1 MRFAPTSTFAASRL
15 STTSSSYSRYS
26 ANPVGRLVLYLFGYR
41 DLGRQRLSDQVCSG
55 LQLAN
60 FWQDVAVDLE
70 KGRVYLPRQ
79 DMTRFGVS
87 VEDLRL
93 RNANSNF
100 AALMRHEVARAR
112 ELLMSGAAA
121 RRDGGQAAL
130 ARHHDVR
137 RRRTGD
143 PAGYRAGGLRRLSP
157 PPGRSANWT
166 TCAWA
171 GEHCGG
177 ALKPESIA
185 VASMPAADAALREDY
200 ARCASITR
208 RSSSNF
214 YYAFMLLPAER
225 RQALYSVYAFCRFV
239 DDIADDAVGD
249 EAGGKPAKLL
259 ARWREELERVFNG
272 SPTHAISRAL
282 AYNVR
287 RFAIP
292 RRYFEEI
299 IDGVEMDLGRTRYA
313 TFEELRLYCYRVA
326 SAVGLV
332 CIEIFGYRNPRT
344 REYAENLGIAFQL
357 TNIIRDLSE
366 DAARGRIYLPLED
379 LARFDVSEDEILRG
393 ADTLEL
399 RRLLEHEVERA
410 RSFYAQAE
418 QRAGSRRP
426 RRDGVCGG
434 DAFDLPCAARADRE
448 QRLRRGRPAP
458 SHLHP
463 AQALPG
469 RPHLGRYAAAG
480 ARPGARWL
488 SRATSS

>member
-1 MRFAPTSTFAASRL
+1 
-15 STTSSSYSRYS
+15 
-26 ANPVGRLVLYLFGYR
+26 
-41 DLGRQRLSDQVCSG
+41 
-55 LQLAN
+55 
-60 FWQDVAVDLE
+60 
-70 KGRVYLPRQ
+70 
-79 DMTRFGVS
+79 
-87 VEDLRL
+87 
-93 RNANSNF
+93 
-100 AALMRHEVARAR
+100 
-112 ELLMSGAAA
+112 
-121 RRDGGQAAL
+121 
-130 ARHHDVR
+130 
-137 RRRTGD
+137 
-143 PAGYRAGGLRRLSP
+143 
-157 PPGRSANWT
+157 
-166 TCAWA
+166 
-171 GEHCGG
+171 
-177 ALKPESIA
+177 
-185 VASMPAADAALREDY
+185 MPAADAALREDY

-344 REYAENLGIAFQL
+344 RDYAENLGIAFQL

-393 ADTLEL
+393 ADTIEL

-418 QRAGSRRP
+418 NALAAEDRAAMVCAEAMRSIYRALLERIASKGCGVVGRRHRISTP
-426 RRDGVCGG
+426 RKLYLVGRTWAGTRLRARGQERDG
-434 DAFDLPCAARADRE
+434 
-448 QRLRRGRPAP
+448 
-458 SHLHP
+458 
-463 AQALPG
+463 
-469 RPHLGRYAAAG
+469 
-480 ARPGARWL
+480 
-488 SRATSS
+488 

>member
-1 MRFAPTSTFAASRL
+1 
-15 STTSSSYSRYS
+15 
-26 ANPVGRLVLYLFGYR
+26 
-41 DLGRQRLSDQVCSG
+41 
-55 LQLAN
+55 
-60 FWQDVAVDLE
+60 
-70 KGRVYLPRQ
+70 
-79 DMTRFGVS
+79 
-87 VEDLRL
+87 
-93 RNANSNF
+93 
-100 AALMRHEVARAR
+100 
-112 ELLMSGAAA
+112 
-121 RRDGGQAAL
+121 
-130 ARHHDVR
+130 
-137 RRRTGD
+137 
-143 PAGYRAGGLRRLSP
+143 
-157 PPGRSANWT
+157 
-166 TCAWA
+166 
-171 GEHCGG
+171 
-177 ALKPESIA
+177 
-185 VASMPAADAALREDY
+185 MPAADAALREDY

-225 RQALYSVYAFCRFV
+225 RQALYSVYAVCRFI
-239 DDIADDAVGD
+239 DDIADDAAGD
-249 EAGGKPAKLL
+249 EAGGQPATRL

-313 TFEELRLYCYRVA
+313 SFEELRLYCYRVA

-418 QRAGSRRP
+418 NALAAEDRAAMVCAEAMRSIYRALLERIASKGCGVVGRRHRISTP
-426 RRDGVCGG
+426 RKLYLVGRTWAGTRLRARGRERDG
-434 DAFDLPCAARADRE
+434 
-448 QRLRRGRPAP
+448 
-458 SHLHP
+458 
-463 AQALPG
+463 
-469 RPHLGRYAAAG
+469 
-480 ARPGARWL
+480 
-488 SRATSS
+488 

>member
-1 MRFAPTSTFAASRL
+1 
-15 STTSSSYSRYS
+15 
-26 ANPVGRLVLYLFGYR
+26 
-41 DLGRQRLSDQVCSG
+41 
-55 LQLAN
+55 
-60 FWQDVAVDLE
+60 
-70 KGRVYLPRQ
+70 
-79 DMTRFGVS
+79 
-87 VEDLRL
+87 
-93 RNANSNF
+93 
-100 AALMRHEVARAR
+100 
-112 ELLMSGAAA
+112 
-121 RRDGGQAAL
+121 
-130 ARHHDVR
+130 
-137 RRRTGD
+137 
-143 PAGYRAGGLRRLSP
+143 
-157 PPGRSANWT
+157 
-166 TCAWA
+166 
-171 GEHCGG
+171 
-177 ALKPESIA
+177 
-185 VASMPAADAALREDY
+185 MPAADAALREDY

-393 ADTLEL
+393 ADTREL

-418 QRAGSRRP
+418 NALAAEDRAAMVCAEAMRSIYRALLERIASKGCGVVGRRHRISTP
-426 RRDGVCGG
+426 RKLYLVGRTWAGTRLRARGQERDG
-434 DAFDLPCAARADRE
+434 
-448 QRLRRGRPAP
+448 
-458 SHLHP
+458 
-463 AQALPG
+463 
-469 RPHLGRYAAAG
+469 
-480 ARPGARWL
+480 
-488 SRATSS
+488 

>member
-1 MRFAPTSTFAASRL
+1 
-15 STTSSSYSRYS
+15 
-26 ANPVGRLVLYLFGYR
+26 
-41 DLGRQRLSDQVCSG
+41 
-55 LQLAN
+55 
-60 FWQDVAVDLE
+60 
-70 KGRVYLPRQ
+70 
-79 DMTRFGVS
+79 
-87 VEDLRL
+87 
-93 RNANSNF
+93 
-100 AALMRHEVARAR
+100 
-112 ELLMSGAAA
+112 
-121 RRDGGQAAL
+121 
-130 ARHHDVR
+130 
-137 RRRTGD
+137 
-143 PAGYRAGGLRRLSP
+143 
-157 PPGRSANWT
+157 
-166 TCAWA
+166 
-171 GEHCGG
+171 
-177 ALKPESIA
+177 
-185 VASMPAADAALREDY
+185 MPAADAALREDY

-225 RQALYSVYAFCRFV
+225 RRALYSVYAFCRFV
-239 DDIADDAVGD
+239 DDIADDDVGD

-259 ARWREELERVFNG
+259 ARWREELERVFDG

-399 RRLLEHEVERA
+399 RRLLEHRGRTGALVLSRRRKTRWPPKTAPRWSCAEAMRSIYRALLERIASKGCGVVDRRHRISTPRKLYLVGRTWAGTRLRA
-410 RSFYAQAE
+410 RGQE
-418 QRAGSRRP
+418 
-426 RRDGVCGG
+426 RDG
-434 DAFDLPCAARADRE
+434 
-448 QRLRRGRPAP
+448 
-458 SHLHP
+458 
-463 AQALPG
+463 
-469 RPHLGRYAAAG
+469 
-480 ARPGARWL
+480 
-488 SRATSS
+488 